1 MNRTEKETF
10 VREFRSRMENAP
22 VVYLT
27 DFTGLDV
34 KSMTTLRRRLAEAG
48 AEYLVVKNRLAKLA
62 LEDLDIPDLSEW
74 LTGPTGVVI
83 SEEGAVEPAKAV
95 ADFAEEHEDRPVF
108 KIGVLEKAI
117 LEPEKIQRLAK
128 LPPRDALL
136 AQLAT
141 LMEAP
146 MVALAT
152 ALEGKLL
159 EVVGLVEALKAQREE
174 ES

>member
-1 MNRTEKETF
+1 MNRSEKETF
-10 VREFRSRMENAP
+10 VREFRSRLERAP

-34 KSMTTLRRRLAEAG
+34 KSMTTLRQRLAEAG
-48 AEYLVVKNRLAKLA
+48 AEYMVVKNRLAKLA
-62 LEDLDIPDLSEW
+62 LAELDFPDLDEW

-83 SEEGAVEPAKAV
+83 SDEGAVEPAKAV
-95 ADFAEEHEDRPVF
+95 AEFAEEHEDRPVF
-108 KIGVLEKAI
+108 KIGVLERDL

-136 AQLAT
+136 AQLAG
-141 LMEAP
+141 LMESP
-146 MVALAT
+146 LVALAT
-152 ALEGKLL
+152 ALEAKLH
-159 EVVGLVEALKAQREE
+159 EVVGLVEALKAQREK